1 MKIPANVIISRT
13 DSIGDVVLC
22 LPMATILKQHFPDII
37 IGFMGTKYTKA
48 IIETCSAV
56 DVFIDME
63 DFLTQEIFLAGEKP
77 ECILHVK
84 PQSNLARRAKE
95 LKISLRIGTTNRLFH
110 WLTCNNFVR
119 LSRKNS
125 LLHEAQLNLKLL
137 KPFGIKTDYSLQEI
151 TDLYAMIHIPE
162 LPKPFADLLQ
172 PNKFKLILHPKSRG
186 SAREWDLAY
195 YADLINAL
203 DRDKFQ
209 IFISGTAHEKLE
221 LQPLLNAVGDRVVD
235 ISGLMNL
242 SEFIAFIAACDG
254 LIACSTGPLHIAA
267 ALQKHALG
275 IYPPMQPIHPT
286 RWQPIGKKAQTF
298 VLNKDCNTCR
308 NDKTICFCMQ
318 AIRPQQLKEALNAIC
333 ESR

>member
-1 MKIPANVIISRT
+1 MKIPTNVIISRT

-22 LPMATILKQHFPDII
+22 LPMATILKQHFPNMI

-63 DFLTQEIFLAGEKP
+63 DFLTKEILLAGEKP

-84 PQSNLARRAKE
+84 PRSNLARRAKE
-95 LKISLRIGTTNRLFH
+95 LKIPTRIGTSHRLYH
-110 WLTCNNFVR
+110 WLTCRNLVK
-119 LSRKNS
+119 LSRKKS
-125 LLHEAQLNLKLL
+125 PLHEAQLNLKLL
-137 KPFGIKTDYSLQEI
+137 KPFGIKTDYSLPEI
-151 TDLYAMIHIPE
+151 TDLYAMTQIPE
-162 LPKPFADLLQ
+162 LPKQFADLVQ
-172 PNKFKLILHPKSRG
+172 PDKFKLILHPKSRG

-195 YADLINAL
+195 YAELVNSL
-203 DRDKFQ
+203 DMNKFQ

-221 LQPLLNAVGDRVVD
+221 LLPLLNAVDDRVID

-298 VLNKDCNTCR
+298 VLDKDCNTCR

-318 AIRPQQLKEALNAIC
+318 AIRPPQIKAALDAIC
-333 ESR
+333 ASR